1 MPLIMASTLAQL
13 QGSAR
18 TPLGPIFHFICVQG
32 DSGGPLYIFDKKKKE
47 AVLVGVVNRGSGCA
61 RRDALGIYARVK
73 FHMKWIKELADSGR
87 C

>member
-1 MPLIMASTLAQL
+1 ML
-13 QGSAR
+13 AR
-18 TPLGPIFHFICVQG
+18 TPLEPIFHFICFQG
-32 DSGGPLYIFDKKKKE
+32 DSGGPLYIFDKEKKE